1 MERNK
6 AGSVSI
12 IADLTKEIAKNF
24 LMGIPSVRRLRLKR
38 PRTATSYAN
47 TDEFLKTYAFNGLN
61 ILLEHVGD
69 LRGKSIC
76 EIGAGDYLTS
86 GLSIL
91 ASGARRYTVIDR
103 FPGDYFGETAK
114 FWYKQ
119 IEDNWRRFYP
129 EIDWDETLDAKNF
142 PENSADKIEI
152 IKEPIETAQTTRKFD
167 VVCSFQVGEHVSD
180 IDAFAEIHRRILRDG
195 GIGLHRVD
203 FGPHDCWFSYR
214 DPMTFLR
221 FPDVFWRLTTTNR
234 GTPNRRRHHEFMA
247 AFERAGLN
255 AEILR
260 LDFFDETLVNYELL
274 NKKFV
279 TMPRD
284 SLRVDTAIYR
294 LSKR

>member
-6 AGSVSI
+6 TGSVNI

-38 PRTATSYAN
+38 PRTATAYAN

-61 ILLEHVGD
+61 ILREHVGD

-91 ASGARRYTVIDR
+91 ASGANSYTVIDR
-103 FPGDYFGETAK
+103 FPGDYYGETAK

-119 IEDNWRRFYP
+119 IEDNWQRFYP
-129 EIDWDETLDAKNF
+129 EIPWDKTLDAKNF
-142 PENSADKIEI
+142 PENSAGKVEI
-152 IKEPIETAQTTRKFD
+152 IKEPIETAETKRKFD

-180 IDAFAEIHRRILRDG
+180 IDAFAEIHLRLLKTD

-203 FGPHDCWFSYR
+203 FGPHDCWFYYR
-214 DPMTFLR
+214 DPTTFLR
-221 FPDVFWRLTTTNR
+221 FPDAFWRLTSTNR

-255 AEILR
+255 AEVLL
-260 LDFFDETLVNYELL
+260 LDFFDETTVNFELL

-284 SLRVDTAIYR
+284 SLRVVTAIYR
-294 LSKR
+294 LSKK